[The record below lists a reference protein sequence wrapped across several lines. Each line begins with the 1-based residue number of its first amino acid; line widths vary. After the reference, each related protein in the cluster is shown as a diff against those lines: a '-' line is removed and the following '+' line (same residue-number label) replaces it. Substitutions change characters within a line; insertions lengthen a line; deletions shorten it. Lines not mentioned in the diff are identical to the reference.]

1 MPVQLSIEVTD
12 EERKAARDAISS
24 LDRFLR
30 ELWAARQNDKKLV
43 DILKKNQSNVD
54 SSSLFEIRHLLR
66 RFQKEVRDRY
76 VNLIFDFAGKKDDD
90 FRVLSEGYIHTLVPL
105 EKDTNTRQMK
115 ASLQDAMQQLAEF
128 VQDFIEAFEDF
139 NDPEQVNKIVKLS
152 DEIDNMTRSIENIID
167 NQIKPHLEKNVIKR
181 KRANEIQKD
190 ILKRSRL
197 IKMLG
202 D

>member
-1 MPVQLSIEVTD
+1 MPIQLSVEVTD

-24 LDRFLR
+24 LDKFLR

-66 RFQKEVRDRY
+66 RFQKEVKDRY
-76 VNLIFDFAGKKDDD
+76 VKLIFDFAGKKDDD
-90 FRVLSEGYIHTLVPL
+90 FKVLSEGYIHKLVPL

-115 ASLQDAMQQLAEF
+115 AALQDAMQQLTEF
-128 VQDFIEAFEDF
+128 VQDFIEAFENF

-152 DEIDNMTRSIENIID
+152 DEIDNLTRSIENIVD
-167 NQIKPHLEKNVIKR
+167 NQIKPHFERNVIKR
-181 KRANEIQKD
+181 KRASEIQSG

-202 D
+202 E

>member
-1 MPVQLSIEVTD
+1 MTTQLSVEVTD

-24 LDRFLR
+24 LDKFLR

-43 DILKKNQSNVD
+43 DILKKNQGNVD

-66 RFQKEVRDRY
+66 RFQKEVKDRY
-76 VNLIFDFAGKKDDD
+76 VKLIFDFAGKKDDD
-90 FRVLSEGYIHTLVPL
+90 FKVLSEGYIHQLSPL

-115 ASLQDAMQQLAEF
+115 GSLQDAMQQLTEF
-128 VQDFIEAFEDF
+128 VQDFIEAFENF

-152 DEIDNMTRSIENIID
+152 DEIDGLVRSIENIID
-167 NQIKPHLEKNVIKR
+167 NQIKPHFERNVIKR
-181 KRANEIQKD
+181 KRANEIQID

-202 D
+202 E